1 MKKVFAILLVLMLLV
16 PMALVPA
23 AGAEEI
29 AAKPFYVLG
38 WSDYNNARFPYMD
51 GLVTSGINT
60 VGDSVRFYIKPAD
73 GEYYGVIYGS
83 YTDADVTAFAQGLK
97 RMMEVRPEGMRYWH
111 LWGPGKAL
119 ALKPESVI
127 YLDYGVDQMKEM
139 MEAIVKKYYEL
150 GGKMDGVVIDT
161 EYTGLGA
168 WYIHSRD
175 AVNDPLIYKKI
186 VDDPRYATEVR
197 PLLVERGFRFYDGN
211 ITDYTPEIY
220 SISHNTGAKYDDARS
235 VWGTVMSIRLKQYLN
250 EWCFQPM
257 ITYFPDATLSDY
269 QSTDMAAW
277 LKGVNDEGSTVGA
290 VAGNTIRGG
299 NASNYNFY
307 ANRPSTDFFKDSS
320 QMPVFKNPASYTEA
334 VYEMSPYNMFLYDMN
349 LVKRMYA
356 STDTKNLSFWIC
368 EYDYEKQIKNTVSN
382 TPYYT
387 EEILHMGLYNP
398 QPFLGYLYDQSFK
411 DENGKVSTKVYEDR
425 CAVINEIMAELT
437 RVAGYADR
445 TPIEVPQNWNQEF
458 VLSGMYCGGRNL
470 WRITP
475 NTDIVSTAD
484 FKVEGTDPTFKV
496 AGQTITFPGGKIIED
511 GNISVV
517 GTCGYWVETA
527 ANVTPIVTNDAD
539 RLVKKAAFREDFESY
554 AVGTKLTTM
563 NVRDAG
569 GWIVQPKGNDLLVEN
584 VEGNQ
589 VLSVTGNSVFRNQL
603 IPANVTL
610 GDHYAPRQVWELTVT
625 VPAGITA
632 EETLTLLNYEA
643 DGQSDEDGGYQITG
657 GKLYY
662 SEKGAYKELMDVSA
676 GGKYTFRREMD
687 FEKFTC
693 SYVVTDDSGTAVAKA
708 ENIAIPTFTGKVN
721 EVGVTCKQLAGRV
734 SLDDFTLR
742 ASGLGSDFEIYDA
755 KSGLRL
761 EDGTKNAAATAYRL
775 SWTNVDAAEKTETL
789 LADIYEGETLK
800 ETRIIKEV
808 KMVSGG
814 DGVETGIVEV
824 AEGQSVKV
832 YLKAEA
838 SPDAPNETEPT
849 TTQPTGTQS
858 GGEEEGTNTT
868 LIILIAVVI
877 VAVAAV
883 VLVLVLTRKKPEKNG

>member
-1 MKKVFAILLVLMLLV
+1 MKKVFAILLVLTLLI
-16 PMALVPA
+16 PMALVPVA
-23 AGAEEI
+23 NAGEV

-38 WSDYNNARFPYMD
+38 WSDYNNQRFPYMD

-60 VGDSVRFYIKPAD
+60 VDENVRFYIKPAD
-73 GEYYGVIYGS
+73 GEYYGVVYGS

-97 RMMEVRPEGMRYWH
+97 RLMDARPEGMRYWH

-119 ALKPESVI
+119 GLKPESVI

-150 GGKMDGVVIDT
+150 GGKMDGIVIDT

-197 PLLVERGFRFYDGN
+197 PLLVERGFQFYDGN

-277 LKGVNDEGSTVGA
+277 LKGVNDEGNTVGT

-299 NASNYNFY
+299 NTSNYNFY
-307 ANRPSTDFFKDSS
+307 ANRPSTDFFKDSQ

-334 VYEMSPYNMFLYDMN
+334 VYEMSPYNMFMYDIN

-368 EYDYEKQIKNTVSN
+368 EYDYEKKVKNTVSN

-411 DENGKVSTKVYEDR
+411 ENGKVSVKVYEDR

-458 VLSGMYCGGRNL
+458 ILSGMYCGGRNL

-475 NTDIVSTAD
+475 NTELVSKES
-484 FKVEGTDPTFKV
+484 FKVEGSDPTFKV

-527 ANVTPIVTNDAD
+527 ATVTPIVTNDAD
-539 RLVKKAAFREDFESY
+539 RLVKKAAFRENFESY

-563 NVRDAG
+563 NARDAG
-569 GWIVQPKGNDLLVEN
+569 GWIIQPKGNDLLVEE
-584 VEGNQ
+584 VEGNK
-589 VLSVTGNSVFRNQL
+589 VLSITGNSVFRNQL

-610 GDHYAPRQVWELTVT
+610 ADHYAPRQVWEVTVT
-625 VPAGITA
+625 VPAGMTA
-632 EETLTLLNYEA
+632 EETLTLLNYDA

-657 GKLYY
+657 GKVYY
-662 SEKGAYKELMDVSA
+662 SENGAYKELFDVSA

-687 FEKFTC
+687 LEKVTC
-693 SYVVTDDSGTAVAKA
+693 SYVVTDGSGAVVAKA
-708 ENIAIPTFTGKVN
+708 ENVTVPAFTGTVNSLGITCQKVTGKV
-721 EVGVTCKQLAGRV
+721 L
-734 SLDDFTLR
+734 LDDFALR
-742 ASGLGSDFEIYDA
+742 ASGVGTDFDTYDA
-755 KSGLRL
+755 KSGLKL
-761 EDGTKNAAATAYRL
+761 AADTSHTAAAAYRF
-775 SWTNVDAAEKTETL
+775 SWTNVDAVEKTETL
-789 LADIYEGETLK
+789 LADIYEGDVLK
-800 ETRIIKEV
+800 ETKIIKEV
-808 KMVSGG
+808 KLTQGG

-824 AEGQSVKV
+824 AEGQSIKL

-838 SPDAPNETEPT
+838 SPDAPGTDAPQPTE
-849 TTQPTGTQS
+849 TQPAAQTDK
-858 GGEEEGTNTT
+858 GGIDPLVIV
-868 LIILIAVVI
+868 LIVVVI
-877 VAVAAV
+877 AAVAAV
-883 VLVLVLTRKKPEKNG
+883 VLVLVLTKKKPEKNG